1 MKNIECLIVEDEVP
15 AIEEIKFNLSRYN
28 DIIIKGCATNYI
40 DALAKIEKQD
50 FDAVFLDINI
60 PGGSGIEL
68 GRIIKRKSNKTDI
81 IFITAYDEYAI
92 KAFEFNALDYILKPI
107 DEKRFDETI
116 NRLRE
121 SYKRKNNNIYYIDE
135 KIEEVMKRVL
145 KEREKAIPCE
155 VNGKIILI
163 SLDDIIYFSIEQ
175 DRTIIKT
182 FNNTYET
189 KFTLNELEEMTGF
202 LRTHRSFLVNPNK
215 VKEIHPWFNGTY
227 KMIMK
232 DNNNSEIPVS
242 RSKSRYVRDY
252 YNI

>member
-1 MKNIECLIVEDEVP
+1 MRNIKCLIVEDETP
-15 AIEEIKFNLSRYN
+15 AIEEIKFNLSKYN
-28 DIIIKGCATNYI
+28 DVTIEDCATNYI
-40 DALAKIEKQD
+40 DALSKIEKQD
-50 FDAVFLDINI
+50 FDVVFLDINI

-68 GRIIKRKSNKTDI
+68 GRIIKKKNNKTDI
-81 IFITAYDEYAI
+81 VFITAYDEYAI
-92 KAFEFNALDYILKPI
+92 KAFEYNALDYILKPI

-116 NRLRE
+116 NRLRD
-121 SYKRKNNNIYYIDE
+121 SFKIKNNDIYFINE
-135 KIEEVMKRVL
+135 QIEEVMKKVL
-145 KEREKAIPCE
+145 KEREKSIPCE

-163 SLDDIIYFSIEQ
+163 NIEDIIYFSIEQ

-189 KFTLNELEEMTGF
+189 KFTLNDLEKMTGF
-202 LRTHRSFLVNPNK
+202 IRTHRSFLVNPNK

-232 DNNNSEIPVS
+232 DNNNSEVPVS
-242 RSKSRYVRDY
+242 RSKSRYIRDY

>member
-1 MKNIECLIVEDEVP
+1 MRNIECLIVEDEAP
-15 AIEEIKFNLSRYN
+15 AIEEIKFNLSKYN
-28 DIIIKGCATNYI
+28 DVTIKGCATNYI
-40 DALAKIEKQD
+40 DALSKIEKEN

-60 PGGSGIEL
+60 PGGSGIDL
-68 GRIIKRKSNKTDI
+68 GRLIKKKNEKIDI

-92 KAFEFNALDYILKPI
+92 KAFEYNALDYILKPI
-107 DEKRFDETI
+107 DEKRFNETV
-116 NRLRE
+116 NRLRD
-121 SYKRKNNNIYYIDE
+121 SFKRKNSDIYFINE
-135 KIEEVMKRVL
+135 KIEEVMKKVL

-163 SLDDIIYFSIEQ
+163 NIDDIIYFSIEKEN
-175 DRTIIKT
+175 TIIKT
-182 FNNTYET
+182 FNSTYET
-189 KFTLNELEEMTGF
+189 KFTLNELEDMTGF

-242 RSKSRYVRDY
+242 RSKARYVKDY
-252 YNI
+252 YKI